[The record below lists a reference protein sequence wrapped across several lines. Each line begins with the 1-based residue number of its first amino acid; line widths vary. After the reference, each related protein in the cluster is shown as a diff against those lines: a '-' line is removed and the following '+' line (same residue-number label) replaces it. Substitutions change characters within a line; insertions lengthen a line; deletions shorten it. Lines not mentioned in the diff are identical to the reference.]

1 MAKDFRVVRRF
12 GGIYNEFTVEGLD
25 KIEQEFLR
33 MDKELRTQEG
43 KRAMRATMMPVMQD
57 VKANIRQQNLTDTE
71 SLLRSGRVTS
81 GHVRPQ
87 DLVCDVRFGT
97 DKRGRYKRPS
107 RASQNI
113 KGDRKPAYALQNEF
127 GTKDSA
133 FGPTKERPFM
143 RPAFDGK
150 EARIAE
156 RLKALLNNRIIRY
169 KLS

>member
-1 MAKDFRVVRRF
+1 MAKDFRVVRRY

-33 MDKELRTQEG
+33 MEKELRTEEG
-43 KRAMRATMMPVMQD
+43 KRAMTSTMKPVMANI
-57 VKANIRQQNLTDTE
+57 KGNIRQQNLTDTE
-71 SLLRSGRVTS
+71 SLLRSGRVTN

-107 RASQNI
+107 RASQNL
-113 KGDRKPAYALQNEF
+113 KGDRKPAYALQNEY
-127 GTKDSA
+127 GTKRGR

-150 EARIAE
+150 EVQIAE
-156 RLKALLNNRIIRY
+156 RLKQRLKNRIIRF
-169 KLS
+169 KLP